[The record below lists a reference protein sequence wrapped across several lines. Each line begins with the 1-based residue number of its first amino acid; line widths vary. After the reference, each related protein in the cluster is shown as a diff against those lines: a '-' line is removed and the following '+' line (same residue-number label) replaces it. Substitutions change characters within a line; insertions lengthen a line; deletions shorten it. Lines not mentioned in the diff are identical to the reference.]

1 MLDVLH
7 RLEKLG
13 LIDSIV
19 MWQEVRLIR
28 NRFAHDYANDPEK
41 NAAQL
46 NIAFESTLD
55 LYNMLNAIRTWFR
68 NAYPMLELGKELPK
82 MPGNWSRYDN

>member
-1 MLDVLH
+1 
-7 RLEKLG
+7 
-13 LIDSIV
+13 
-19 MWQEVRLIR
+19 MWQEVLLVR

-41 NAAQL
+41 NTAQL

-82 MPGNWSRYDN
+82 IPGNLSGYDN